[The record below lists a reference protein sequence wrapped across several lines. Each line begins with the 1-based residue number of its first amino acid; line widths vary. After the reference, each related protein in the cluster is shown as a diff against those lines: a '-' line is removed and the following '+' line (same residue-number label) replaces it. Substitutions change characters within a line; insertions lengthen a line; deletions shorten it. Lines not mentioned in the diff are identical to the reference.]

1 MPSLEGKRVVITGA
15 SSGLGR
21 AAALEFVRR
30 GARVVVSARREAE
43 LLETVRLCEA
53 LGGNAVSIPADV
65 TKDDDVRALVERSL
79 ALDGRIDVWV
89 NNAGTT
95 LFGKLDW
102 EHFSDHRAV
111 IETNLFGSMRC
122 AALVMPIFERQE
134 RGVLVNVGS
143 ILSKIGQPFVPSYTI
158 SKFALRGLSETLRT
172 GTADLPNVH
181 VCSLFPYATSTPHFE
196 TAANH
201 TGLAAHPVPPVQ
213 SPENVARALVD
224 LAERPRRERH
234 VPRIAALGLFLHT
247 LIPRTV
253 ERTLLHVLTRTH
265 LGPEREPDNQG
276 LLRSASG
283 GAPATVH
290 GSRAEKMSSFR
301 LLGWILSHF
310 VKIMTRPAPRMGR

>member
-21 AAALEFVRR
+21 AAALEFARR

-43 LLETVRLCEA
+43 LAETVRQCEA
-53 LGGNAVSIPADV
+53 LGASAVSVRADV
-65 TKDDDVRALVERSL
+65 TKDDDVRELVERSL

-102 EHFSDHRAV
+102 EHLSDHRAV
-111 IETNLFGSMRC
+111 IETNLFGAIRC

-134 RGVLVNVGS
+134 RGVLINVGS

-158 SKFALRGLSETLRT
+158 SKFALRGLSEALRT
-172 GTADLPNVH
+172 GAADMPHVH
-181 VCSLFPYATSTPHFE
+181 VCTLLPYATSTPHFE

-213 SPENVARALVD
+213 SPDEVARALVD

-234 VPRIAALGLFLHT
+234 VPRITAFGLLLHS
-247 LIPRTV
+247 LMPRPV
-253 ERTLLHVLTRTH
+253 ERILLHVLTKAH

-276 LLRSASG
+276 LLRSASDE
-283 GAPATVH
+283 PASIH
-290 GSRAEKMSSFR
+290 GSRAEKMGTVR
-301 LLGWILSHF
+301 LFSWIISHF
-310 VKIMTRPAPRMGR
+310 LKIMTRPAPRMGR